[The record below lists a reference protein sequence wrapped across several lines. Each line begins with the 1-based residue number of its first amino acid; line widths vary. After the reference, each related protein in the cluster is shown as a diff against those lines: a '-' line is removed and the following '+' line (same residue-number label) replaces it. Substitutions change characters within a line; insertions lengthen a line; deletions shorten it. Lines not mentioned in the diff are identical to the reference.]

1 MALMFEL
8 SGEHADLPTQEVLG
22 ALEAEGARPRIVS
35 WAKGVL
41 IVDGKGVVAKLA
53 PVLASRLA
61 LTRKISQFL
70 YSCEPKDV
78 AKLGKDIEVSG
89 KTFCVRAKRIF
100 GLVPNTLIRAT
111 ERELGSKIWE
121 RNHVDVDLE
130 KPQEVVSVLFSDK
143 AYVGKVVAEVDP
155 SFELR
160 RPSKRP
166 FFSPISLHPKLARA
180 MVNLA
185 RAPRGKYLLDPF
197 CGTGG
202 VLLEAAVLGAKP
214 IGGDLFKK
222 MSWGTKKNLEAYGF
236 KGTPIFH
243 GDVGDIPEWIAQLRD
258 TKGKKIKI
266 SAAAMDPPYGRATR
280 TFGDPVGLI
289 YKRAFE
295 ALGKVLAPGRYMSM
309 LFPSPHYIEGDLTE
323 PFELCG
329 RYPFK
334 VHKSLTRHFCVLRR
348 KK

>member
-8 SGEHADLPTQEVLG
+8 SGEHADLPVQEVLG
-22 ALEAEGARPRIVS
+22 ALEAEGAKPRIVS
-35 WAKGVL
+35 SADGVL
-41 IVDGKGVVAKLA
+41 VVDGKGVVAKLA
-53 PVLASRLA
+53 PILASRLA

-70 YSCEPKDV
+70 YSCEPKEV
-78 AKLGKDIEVSG
+78 AKLGKDIEVEG

-100 GLVPNTLIRAT
+100 ASVPHTLIRST
-111 ERELGSKIWE
+111 ERELGSRIWE
-121 RNHVDVDLE
+121 RCHVDVDLE
-130 KPQEVVSVLFSDK
+130 RPQDVISVLFCDK
-143 AYVGKVVAEVDP
+143 AYVGKVLAEVDP

-185 RAPRGKYLLDPF
+185 RAQRGKYLLDPF

-202 VLLEAAVLGAKP
+202 ILLEAAVLGAKP
-214 IGGDLFKK
+214 IGGDLFRK

-236 KGTPIFH
+236 KDTPIFQ
-243 GDVGDIPEWIAQLRD
+243 GDVGDVPEWLADLRD
-258 TKGKKIKI
+258 PKGHKIKI
-266 SAAAMDPPYGRATR
+266 FAAAMDPPYGRATR

-289 YKRAFE
+289 YQRAFE
-295 ALGKVLAPGRYMSM
+295 ALGKILPPGKYMSM
-309 LFPSPHYIEGDLTE
+309 LFPSPHYVEGDLTE

-334 VHKSLTRHFCVLRR
+334 VHKSLTRQFCVLRR